1 MSNQRYMQ
9 RGVSASKEDVHKY
22 SGIAYE
28 KSIRLQEMMDDLFE
42 FTKLDNADI
51 KLNKSM
57 INLSGLIMQ
66 MTDEFYP
73 SFKDCNITP

>member
-1 MSNQRYMQ
+1 
-9 RGVSASKEDVHKY
+9 
-22 SGIAYE
+22 
-28 KSIRLQEMMDDLFE
+28 MDDLFE

-73 SFKDCNITP
+73 SFKDCNSRFT